1 MDDRKRQ
8 DLFEQLKALLQEY
21 GDVLEIDSDPGK
33 YSLSTTKPIEVDG
46 ENHEHGYYFAGLRAQ
61 KNVVAFYYEPIHV
74 WPDLKEAIPESVQAI
89 QKGDTTFN
97 VKVLTPELQRD
108 LRKMMDLGVQ
118 TYKDLGWI

>member
-33 YSLSTTKPIEVDG
+33 YSLSTSKPIDVDG
-46 ENHEHGYYFAGLRAQ
+46 ETHQHGYYFAGLRTQ
-61 KNVVAFYYEPIHV
+61 KNGVSFYYEPIHL
-74 WPDLKEAIPESVQAI
+74 WPDLKEAIPESVKDI

-97 VKVLTPELQRD
+97 VKVLTPELRRD
-108 LRKMMDLGVQ
+108 LVKMIDLGVE
-118 TYKDLGWI
+118 TYKELGWI